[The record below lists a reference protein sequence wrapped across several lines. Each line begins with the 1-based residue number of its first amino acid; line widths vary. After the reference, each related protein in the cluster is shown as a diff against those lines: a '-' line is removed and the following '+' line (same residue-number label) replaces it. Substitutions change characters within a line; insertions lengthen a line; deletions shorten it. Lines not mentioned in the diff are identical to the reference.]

1 MNLKSRLA
9 ILEEK
14 VFSENKSTLP
24 VGLGK
29 CNDVTSNSRGK
40 NLQITIPSE
49 DNHLDNPLS
58 GNFQPTV
65 VNKDTSFNAFHP
77 CITSEMKARDN
88 PLNYNNGYCM
98 KSLNTQNKAEL
109 ITAENTVKQG
119 NPKNR
124 KTIMLR
130 SREIG

>member
-1 MNLKSRLA
+1 LNLKSRLA

-14 VFSENKSTLP
+14 FFSENKSTLP

-29 CNDVTSNSRGK
+29 CSD
-40 NLQITIPSE
+40 P
-49 DNHLDNPLS
+49 PS
-58 GNFQPTV
+58 GNFQHTV

-88 PLNYNNGYCM
+88 PLNYNNGYCI
-98 KSLNTQNKAEL
+98 KSFNTQNKAEL
-109 ITAENTVKQG
+109 ITAENIVKQG
-119 NPKNR
+119 KPKEPE
-124 KTIMLR
+124 TIMLR